1 MDRFERLFAL
11 PENQYMENAPLILS
25 AGVLLKD
32 SKTDRVLVQLKF
44 QNVSGKPITA
54 VKVSL
59 TAKDITGAELE
70 GIDDYQYLDLWAE
83 DGWYFGADK
92 AILLPDKRTRS
103 FGVCAVT
110 AVFMDDEKAAW
121 NEFQSL
127 PEKAPLIE
135 QWKDDELVK
144 QYRLETNAIVK
155 YFPQESMGLWMC
167 TCGTWNRYDFCTQCR
182 GKRNAVFRFC
192 NEEILHEKL
201 QKRVEQEH
209 EKQRQAEA
217 ARKAA
222 QDAEDQAKLVK
233 EREKQEKRE
242 RAKAHAPLYVAI
254 IIAII
259 AICFALRVL
268 IPLFF
273 SSKEQTQQNETAQVT
288 ERAEDSLEAGDSNSI
303 PEITEIEDDESQ
315 INVDD
320 IGLEDGA
327 FKEICRAVGTANLKS
342 GGNGWYLSFS
352 TTRTVNEHEYYEI
365 TLRVYEDDTA
375 DGSAVLRSN
384 AEYDKKIDGGQIY
397 RHILC
402 SDDRIE
408 WNEDTQCYEVYE
420 IIDRIPPKNIRIKLT
435 AGKNGVYIEP
445 DSPEDWEEF
454 ITASELPLWL
464 DAESNRNGSR

>member
-11 PENQYMENAPLILS
+11 PENQYAEDAPLILS

-59 TAKDITGAELE
+59 TAKDITGVELE

-103 FGVCAVT
+103 FGVCSVT

-167 TCGTWNRYDFCTQCR
+167 TCGTWNRYDFCTQCH

-201 QKRVEQEH
+201 LERVAQEQ

-222 QDAEDQAKLVK
+222 QDAEDQAQLAKA
-233 EREKQEKRE
+233 REKQEKRE
-242 RAKAHAPLYVAI
+242 RAKAHAPLYAAI
-254 IIAII
+254 VIAII

-273 SSKEQTQQNETAQVT
+273 TSKEQTQQNETAQVT
-288 ERAEDSLEAGDSNSI
+288 ERAEDSMEAGDSNSI
-303 PEITEIEDDESQ
+303 PEIEDDESQ

-320 IGLEDGA
+320 LGLEDGA
-327 FKEICRAVGTANLKS
+327 FKEICRAVGTSNLKS

-352 TTRTVNEHEYYEI
+352 TTRTVDEYEYYEI
-365 TLRVYEDDTA
+365 TLCVYEDNTA
-375 DGSAVLRSN
+375 DASAVLRSN
-384 AEYDKKIDGGQIY
+384 AEYAKRMDGGQICNY
-397 RHILC
+397 ILC
-402 SDDRIE
+402 SNDHIA
-408 WNEDTQCYEVYE
+408 WNEDTQCYEIYE

-435 AGKNGVYIEP
+435 TGKNGVYIEP
-445 DSPEDWEEF
+445 DSPEDWDNF